1 MQLCK
6 PLWTT
11 PSSPHSSQHA
21 HKVAYT
27 DRDTIITYC
36 FFVCRSTVRLV
47 LSNRAG
53 MGKSLFITRMA
64 EKLAKRLFQFT
75 PQQNRQAADKLVTIP
90 IHGPDISNDDVID
103 ILSKLSFCQGPK
115 ILHLDVASQV
125 SLSDAAIT
133 TILHR
138 ILLHT

>member
-1 MQLCK
+1 MKL
-6 PLWTT
+6 
-11 PSSPHSSQHA
+11 
-21 HKVAYT
+21 
-27 DRDTIITYC
+27 RDTTITYY
-36 FFVCRSTVRLV
+36 FFACRSTVRLV

-125 SLSDAAIT
+125 SLSDAEQNLTHIPAQCFAA
-133 TILHR
+133 
-138 ILLHT
+138 